1 MGFLPQPSERQAHKC
16 APTTA
21 ILNVGISAQV
31 FLVDTIIVRACSWIC
46 IHTRKYLDVFRRQFL
61 VSPKQSQASPKW
73 SHGKGNAGTYSFLG
87 KSKTETSLRVT

>member
-1 MGFLPQPSERQAHKC
+1 MGFLPQPSERQAHKR

-46 IHTRKYLDVFRRQFL
+46 ILQETISGV
-61 VSPKQSQASPKW
+61 
-73 SHGKGNAGTYSFLG
+73 
-87 KSKTETSLRVT
+87 SKTKPSLPQMESWERKRGHVLIPWEIQDRDFSESDLK